1 MLPCFSGMCVCVC
14 ALEGMEMRS
23 DMRSETECIFFI
35 FFLLADALEILASE
49 RKEADPPQESSWLHR
64 EVHILVRRAGRLT
77 DENMWQF

>member
-1 MLPCFSGMCVCVC
+1 
-14 ALEGMEMRS
+14 MERRS

-49 RKEADPPQESSWLHR
+49 RKEADPRQESSWLHR
-64 EVHILVRRAGRLT
+64 EMHILIQRAGRLT

>member
-1 MLPCFSGMCVCVC
+1 
-14 ALEGMEMRS
+14 MERRS

-64 EVHILVRRAGRLT
+64 EVHLLVQRAGRLT
-77 DENMWQF
+77 DEHMWQF